1 MQKQKH
7 HNPAQTLV
15 PSDTDFFAAAVLE
28 ALALIADRHGHLPGA
43 SDEDLSFVDD
53 LIYGGFSG
61 AFLDTASRDR
71 LCSIWRKVKVK
82 ID

>member
-1 MQKQKH
+1 MQKN
-7 HNPAQTLV
+7 HNPALVLV
-15 PSDTDFFAAAVLE
+15 PSDGDFFAGEVLE
-28 ALALIADRHGHLPGA
+28 ALSRIADRHGHLPGA
-43 SDEDLSFVDD
+43 SDADLIFVDD

-71 LCSIWRKVKVK
+71 LCSIWRKVK